1 MGLVY
6 SDMKPQNLLIMR
18 NMKVKIG
25 DFGVSILMNRDRPT
39 MRYAFK
45 GLTPSGCMD

>member
-1 MGLVY
+1 MKTLDYLHSVGIVY

-25 DFGVSILMNRDRPT
+25 DFGVSILLDRSNPN
-39 MRYAFK
+39 
-45 GLTPSGCMD
+45 